1 MRDISEKTGK
11 YAVSPFTPWAGTV
24 TIARWLNQA
33 IMRVFLGV
41 LTPVT
46 VVRPFFV
53 HQQVNQYQDDH
64 YGGHI
69 HDKNS
74 LSPPLAHED
83 KVEAYFSL
91 HSLLGG

>member
-1 MRDISEKTGK
+1 MVKSGYNEDELRD
-11 YAVSPFTPWAGTV
+11 
-24 TIARWLNQA
+24 
-33 IMRVFLGV
+33 
-41 LTPVT
+41 LTPLRT

-53 HQQVNQYQDDH
+53 HQQVNQYQDDR
-64 YGGHI
+64 YGAHI
-69 HDKNS
+69 HNRNP